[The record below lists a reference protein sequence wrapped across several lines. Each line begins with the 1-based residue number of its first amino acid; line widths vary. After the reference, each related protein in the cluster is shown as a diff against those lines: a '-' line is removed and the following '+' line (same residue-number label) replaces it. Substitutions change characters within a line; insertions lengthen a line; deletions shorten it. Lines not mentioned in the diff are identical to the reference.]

1 MAVARSRLSCAD
13 STEQKFW
20 STPTWA
26 RAGDTGTVVLRGT
39 AEAAFARSKHVPP
52 DRLADV
58 SLFIDLH
65 LAALAE
71 LEALVAR
78 GEKDDVATVYKA
90 GCAPEQ
96 LDPRDLTGHYCG
108 CLRHSDTIVRALTR
122 SLSGRRVTSDLL
134 IKAASPDEARVRYV
148 DTNALESVGEPDGLV
163 RRLITMA
170 AFGGLPGVREIADI
184 ESRIK
189 YWDDPAGLVRLIISK
204 LAKRG
209 VLLALA
215 ESISRLPC
223 ALLRD
228 VVTVEISGGTC
239 AAIFSTTTAPKKC
252 IRVSRPGV
260 VPESRP
266 GCADWPTTKPTGIAP
281 SVVLDSIVKFGTLGS
296 TAIPTTADEMQMLSH
311 IVSRI
316 DSVRV
321 RRADPAVRKAQIAST
336 GIAVVNF
343 CTSCHCV
350 HGVSPIKTSKAQ
362 RVNTMFGAPGPR
374 CSGCGSG
381 SVVRLDLAGRVLDF
395 KTPKGR
401 ALFAPCSE
409 CAQVCPIAEV
419 YGAIPFCEKHA
430 TDAAVADLE
439 APGAACAIC
448 DVSLHGEASCA
459 VIECEDSLHKVCSQ
473 CHSILPTTRWT
484 TSELQLLRS
493 RKG

>member
-1 MAVARSRLSCAD
+1 LPS
-13 STEQKFW
+13 E
-20 STPTWA
+20 
-26 RAGDTGTVVLRGT
+26 
-39 AEAAFARSKHVPP
+39 
-52 DRLADV
+52 RLADV

-96 LDPRDLTGHYCG
+96 LDPRDLVGHYCG

-122 SLSGRRVTSDLL
+122 SLAGRRVTSDLL

-148 DTNALESVGEPDGLV
+148 DTNALESVGEHDGLV

-170 AFGGLPGVREIADI
+170 AFGGLPGVREIANV

-189 YWDDPAGLVRLIISK
+189 YLNDPAGLVRLIISK

-215 ESISRLPC
+215 EAISRLPC

-239 AAIFSTTTAPKKC
+239 AAIFSETTAPKKC
-252 IRVSRPGV
+252 IRVSKPGV

-266 GCADWPTTKPTGIAP
+266 GCIDWPATKPTGLSP
-281 SVVLDSIVKFGTLGS
+281 SVVLDSVVKFGTLGS

-321 RRADPAVRKAQIAST
+321 RRADPAVRRAQIKST
-336 GIAVVNF
+336 GAAAVTF
-343 CTSCHCV
+343 CTSCYCV

-362 RVNTMFGAPGPR
+362 RVNTIFGVPGPR

-401 ALFAPCSE
+401 VLFAPCSE

-419 YGAIPFCEKHA
+419 YGSLPFCEKHA
-430 TDAAVADLE
+430 TDAAVAGLE
-439 APGAACAIC
+439 ASGAACAIC
-448 DVSLHGEASCA
+448 DVSLHGEAPCA
-459 VIECEDSLHKVCSQ
+459 VIECEDSLHRVCSR
-473 CHSILPTTRWT
+473 CHCILPTTRWT
-484 TSELQLLRS
+484 MSELQLLRS
-493 RKG
+493 RRG